1 MITDMSEQAPSGWY
15 TDGKGRERYWDGTA
29 WTEHFRPL
37 TDPNP
42 QPSESKATSRR
53 GGSSGLNTRR
63 AFLGGQSTSAKD
75 GPADVGELVT
85 AGVFGAARVEIYSA
99 KYVRVAEGGRDGLR
113 VGRISRRTPYEKLRV
128 IRFTGVPEGEAAP
141 ALDASSLM
149 KGASLLVKG
158 GSGVLKASAPG
169 LAVAGLSQM
178 AKAKMGKTYLTI
190 STDRATHVLT
200 NETHN
205 GLMKVVNK
213 GHNDVGLLLEEAG
226 NAVLGLDAISSAA
239 VQTDS
244 GSSSEVLQNAAP
256 TVGQR
261 LRELAELHRDGV
273 LSDHEFSA
281 AKAKLLD
288 L

>member
-1 MITDMSEQAPSGWY
+1 
-15 TDGKGRERYWDGTA
+15 
-29 WTEHFRPL
+29 
-37 TDPNP
+37 
-42 QPSESKATSRR
+42 
-53 GGSSGLNTRR
+53 
-63 AFLGGQSTSAKD
+63 
-75 GPADVGELVT
+75 
-85 AGVFGAARVEIYSA
+85 
-99 KYVRVAEGGRDGLR
+99 
-113 VGRISRRTPYEKLRV
+113 
-128 IRFTGVPEGEAAP
+128 
-141 ALDASSLM
+141 
-149 KGASLLVKG
+149 
-158 GSGVLKASAPG
+158 
-169 LAVAGLSQM
+169 
-178 AKAKMGKTYLTI
+178 MGKTYLTI

-200 NETHN
+200 NEIHN

-273 LSDHEFSA
+273 LSDEEFTA